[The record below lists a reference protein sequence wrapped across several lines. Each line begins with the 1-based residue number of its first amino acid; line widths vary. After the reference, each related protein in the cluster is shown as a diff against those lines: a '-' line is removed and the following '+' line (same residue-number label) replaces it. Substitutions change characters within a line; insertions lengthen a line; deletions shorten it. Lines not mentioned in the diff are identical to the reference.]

1 MSATLSMGN
10 AVPNLQI
17 SPGHFESGT
26 QNSSAANLPATRP
39 LWAAIG
45 VLGVCVLA
53 MGATLIHINQR
64 PAEPTAHAFMPN
76 LSAMSPEVPD
86 SAVRN
91 GVITEM
97 ATDKLADKPAES
109 QVIPAPAAPKS
120 VAKPVAKA
128 QPAKS
133 GATAAKTPVAAA
145 QGGSATASNTSAPAT
160 VATAPV
166 AAAPAKAVCASCG
179 TVEAV
184 TPITREGKGSGVG
197 IVAGGVLGA
206 VVGNQIGSGNGR
218 TAATVLGAAGGGW
231 AGNKVEKNIKKDT
244 IYAVRVRMQDGS
256 VTNKELATAPVVGAP
271 VTVDGGSLRASDG
284 NVFGPAPVQRARS
297 APTVSQSG
305 GPADSSNR

>member
-26 QNSSAANLPATRP
+26 QNSTQNGGTANMPATRP

-97 ATDKLADKPAES
+97 ATDKSINKPAES
-109 QVIPAPAAPKS
+109 QVIPAQAAPKS

-128 QPAKS
+128 QPAKP

-145 QGGSATASNTSAPAT
+145 QSGSTTAPNTSTP
-160 VATAPV
+160 APV

-206 VVGNQIGSGNGR
+206 VVGNQIGGGNGR
-218 TAATVLGAAGGGW
+218 TAATVLGAVGGGW
-231 AGNKVEKNIKKDT
+231 AGNKVEKNMKKDT

-256 VTNKELATAPVVGAP
+256 VTTKELATAPAVGAP
-271 VTVDGGSLRASDG
+271 VTVDGGSLRANDG
-284 NVFGPAPVQRARS
+284 NVFGPAPVQRART